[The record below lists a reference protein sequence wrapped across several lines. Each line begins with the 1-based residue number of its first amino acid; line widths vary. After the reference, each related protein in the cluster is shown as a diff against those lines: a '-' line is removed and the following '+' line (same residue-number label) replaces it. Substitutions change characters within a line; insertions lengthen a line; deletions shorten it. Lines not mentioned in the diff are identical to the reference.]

1 MPSMIASPMTNSPT
15 QSWPVM
21 ADGAKY
27 LLSMGRFQAEAMRV
41 TLRYQVEVLNFL
53 KNRREQ
59 DLKLL
64 EDLLSPDHLNETFDL
79 YCSFWQNAFLDYSDE
94 AARIAEIGSDV
105 AAETARQVR
114 EEQELLTKDLAGQL
128 VM

>member
-1 MPSMIASPMTNSPT
+1 MPNMIASPTTTFPSP
-15 QSWPVM
+15 SWPTM

-27 LLSMGRFQAEAMRV
+27 LLSMGRLQAEALRM
-41 TLRYQVEVLNFL
+41 TLRYQVELLAFL
-53 KNRREQ
+53 KNRSEQ
-59 DLKLL
+59 DLKLID
-64 EDLLSPDHLNETFDL
+64 DLSSPDHVNEAFDL

-114 EEQELLTKDLAGQL
+114 EEQKLLTKDMAGQL